1 MQQDEM
7 TKENLSER
15 LGLIE
20 AMISEGRRTTERW
33 AWSFVLWGVAYYIAI
48 VWASFGRSQI
58 AWPVTMVVAAIVTG
72 VLAARVKRNQPGR
85 TMGRAIS
92 AVWTAM
98 GTSLFVVLMGLSI
111 SGRYDAHTYMAIVGG
126 MLAVA
131 NGTSG
136 IVLRWKLQ
144 QVCALVWLAT
154 ALASCFASET
164 QLAVIFVTAIF
175 FCQIVF
181 GIYGMV
187 AESRRRKGGLVH
199 A

>member
-1 MQQDEM
+1 MERDEM
-7 TKENLSER
+7 TKEDLSER

-20 AMISEGRRTTERW
+20 SMIIEGRRTTERW

-48 VWASFGRSQI
+48 AWASFGRSEI

-72 VLAARVKRNQPGR
+72 ALAARVKRNQPGR

-111 SGRYDAHTYMAIVGG
+111 SGRYEAHTYMAIVGG